1 MAGTAKLVA
10 EALEHISD
18 YEKKLVS
25 TEKALKTRYDN
36 ALKKRQQ
43 ELKDNLALE
52 RKKLDDR
59 FSKAIKKHRDDLKQ
73 SSKRKL
79 KREEASYKR
88 LSERIERQMS
98 SLADKILEGF
108 RKG

>member
-1 MAGTAKLVA
+1 MAGTAERVA
-10 EALEHISD
+10 EELEHISD

-59 FSKAIKKHRDDLKQ
+59 FSKAIEKHCHDIEQ
-73 SSKRKL
+73 ASKRKL
-79 KREEASYKR
+79 KREEASHKR
-88 LSERIERQMS
+88 LRERIERQMS